1 MIGVSVLFA
10 GNKLLRCAVLPSEAH
25 GLALFFR
32 PTVIT
37 VMEGRS
43 SQHSPCVFRGALLAA
58 VVAAMPKG

>member
-37 VMEGRS
+37 VM
-43 SQHSPCVFRGALLAA
+43 
-58 VVAAMPKG
+58 